1 MSTAK
6 IFIDP
11 TSRIL
16 YASYYISGLYEVFN
30 QKNVVFNKSYF
41 TDLKRNMELFSFNHF
56 FAFVHI
62 ENEILTRFVI
72 DFCDSNDISQE
83 AYDWCD
89 VYAKINYNRP
99 EEDVFK
105 KKIILIPP
113 SFGIKIWSL
122 TTTLKNA
129 ISNFIVSNKVIPTS
143 KREFF
148 KDYWSQFR
156 RLPLN
161 QYCNKTNSDPDYV
174 FMLGTLWQQNDE
186 VKNTNVFRTTFI
198 KSCLANKKIVFEGG
212 LVANETLQKQNANIN
227 DVFSKK
233 YSLSQYIS
241 NTKRS
246 GFVFNTPAVHEC
258 HGWKLAEF
266 LALGKTI
273 LSTPLS
279 NELPAPLRHGKEIHI
294 IGDIDKMNSDIAYLH
309 ENQTY
314 SLMLAAGAKNYFNKH
329 ATPSVVIKSI
339 LKKANICL

>member
-16 YASYYISGLYEVFN
+16 YASYYISGLYNIFN
-30 QKNVVFNKSYF
+30 KKNVAFNKSYF
-41 TDLKRNMELFSFNHF
+41 IDLKRNRELFSFNHF
-56 FAFVHI
+56 FAFVHS

-72 DFCDSNDISQE
+72 DFCDPNDISQE

-89 VYAKINYNRP
+89 VYAKINY
-99 EEDVFK
+99 K
-105 KKIILIPP
+105 KQEGVPDEKIVIIPP
-113 SFGIKIWSL
+113 SFGIKIWGA
-122 TTTLKNA
+122 TATLKNA
-129 ISNFIVSNKVIPTS
+129 IFNFISSHKSIPTS

-148 KDYWSQFR
+148 KDYWSHFK
-156 RLPLN
+156 RLPIN
-161 QYCNKTNSDPDYV
+161 KYVNKTSIDNDYV
-174 FMLGTLWQQNDE
+174 FMLGTFWQKNDG
-186 VKNTNVFRTTFI
+186 VINTNIFRTTFI
-198 KSCLANKKIVFEGG
+198 KSCLANKNIVFEGG
-212 LVANETLQKQNANIN
+212 LVANDTLQKHNANIA

-233 YSLSQYIS
+233 YTLSQYIS
-241 NTKRS
+241 NTKQS
-246 GFVFNTPAVHEC
+246 CFVFNTPAVHEC

-279 NELPAPLRHGKEIHI
+279 NDLPAPLRHGKEIHI
-294 IGDIDKMNSDIAYLH
+294 IDDISQMNSDIAYLH

-314 SLMLAAGAKNYFNKH
+314 SLMLATSAKKYFNEH
-329 ATPSVVIKSI
+329 ATPSIVIKSI